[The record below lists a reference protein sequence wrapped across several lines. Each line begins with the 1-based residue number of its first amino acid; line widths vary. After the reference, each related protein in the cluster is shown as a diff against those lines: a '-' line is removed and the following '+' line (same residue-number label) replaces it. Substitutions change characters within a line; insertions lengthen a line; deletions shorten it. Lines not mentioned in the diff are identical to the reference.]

1 VSQRERR
8 LGSGLPRWP
17 SDVEGPEANPVSS
30 LCLYAVRRSFRGM
43 RVSSSD
49 LRGIVHFLDAA
60 LSLEPD
66 EPISPSMLRALVGL
80 IASDQVD
87 YFEVRPD
94 GSVISFTTAFEE
106 EHAPWVV
113 DASVRLA
120 HLNPLAPF
128 RWAPANGPIR
138 MSEVIGE
145 RTLRRMDYYHDFLR
159 PARIRDRLRVWLSR
173 SPQSAACVTFVRGD
187 AQFSERDTSVL
198 AVLQPHLEALRER
211 AIIARDHPRE
221 ADLTIREAQVIT
233 MAATGRSNAA
243 IGRLLFM
250 SPATVAKHLEHAYR
264 KLHVVGRSE
273 VAASLR
279 ASLDQPTLS

>member
-1 VSQRERR
+1 MA
-8 LGSGLPRWP
+8 GL
-17 SDVEGPEANPVSS
+17 EGTEASPLSS
-30 LCLYAVRRSFRGM
+30 LCLYVVRRSFRGM
-43 RVSSSD
+43 RVSSLD

-66 EPISPSMLRALVGL
+66 GSLPPSTLAALADL

-94 GSVISFTTAFEE
+94 RSVISFTTAFEE
-106 EHAPWVV
+106 EYAPWVV
-113 DASVRLA
+113 DASIRLA

-128 RWAPANGPIR
+128 KWTPANGPLR
-138 MSEVIGE
+138 MSEVISE
-145 RTLRRMDYYHDFLR
+145 RTLRRTAYYHDFLR
-159 PARIRDRLRVWLSR
+159 PAPIRDRLRVWLWR
-173 SPQSAACVTFVRGD
+173 SPQSAACVTFARAD
-187 AQFSERDTSVL
+187 APFSERDASVL

-211 AIIARDHPRE
+211 AILAPNHPKE

-233 MAATGRSNAA
+233 LAATGRSNAD

-250 SPATVAKHLEHAYR
+250 SPATVAKHLEHGYR

-273 VAASLR
+273 VTASLR
-279 ASLDQPTLS
+279 ASIEHPTLS

>member
-1 VSQRERR
+1 
-8 LGSGLPRWP
+8 
-17 SDVEGPEANPVSS
+17 
-30 LCLYAVRRSFRGM
+30 M
-43 RVSSSD
+43 RVSISD

-66 EPISPSMLRALVGL
+66 ESFPPSMLGALAGL

-87 YFEVRPD
+87 SFEVRPD
-94 GSVISFTTAFEE
+94 RSVISFTTAFEE

-113 DASVRLA
+113 EASVRLA
-120 HLNPLAPF
+120 HLNPLGAF
-128 RWAPANGPIR
+128 KWAPADGPIR
-138 MSEVIGE
+138 MSELNSE
-145 RTLRRMDYYHDFLR
+145 RSLRRMDYYHDFLR
-159 PARIRDRLRVWLSR
+159 PARIRDRLRVWLWR
-173 SPQSAACVTFVRGD
+173 SPHSAACVTFIRAD

-211 AIIARDHPRE
+211 AIIGRGHSKD

-233 MAATGRSNAA
+233 MAATGRSNAD

-264 KLHVVGRSE
+264 KLHAVGRSD

-279 ASLDQPTLS
+279 ANFDHPTLS

>member
-1 VSQRERR
+1 
-8 LGSGLPRWP
+8 
-17 SDVEGPEANPVSS
+17 
-30 LCLYAVRRSFRGM
+30 M

-60 LSLEPD
+60 LALEPD
-66 EPISPSMLRALVGL
+66 ESFPPSILAALGGL
-80 IASDQVD
+80 IATDQVD

-94 GSVISFTTAFEE
+94 RSAISFTTAFEE

-113 DASVRLA
+113 EASVRLA

-128 RWAPANGPIR
+128 KWAPANGPIR
-138 MSEVIGE
+138 MSEVISE
-145 RTLRRMDYYHDFLR
+145 RTLRRTDYYHDFLR
-159 PARIRDRLRVWLSR
+159 PARIRDRLRVWLWR
-173 SPQSAACVTFVRGD
+173 SPQSAACVTFIRAD
-187 AQFSERDTSVL
+187 AQFSERDASVL
-198 AVLQPHLEALRER
+198 AVLQPHLEALREG
-211 AIIARDHPRE
+211 AIIARDYPRE
-221 ADLTIREAQVIT
+221 AGLTIREAQVIT
-233 MAATGRSNAA
+233 MAATGRSNAD

-279 ASLDQPTLS
+279 ANVDQPTLS

>member
-1 VSQRERR
+1 
-8 LGSGLPRWP
+8 
-17 SDVEGPEANPVSS
+17 
-30 LCLYAVRRSFRGM
+30 M

-60 LSLEPD
+60 LRLEPD
-66 EPISPSMLRALVGL
+66 ESLPRSMLAALADL

-94 GSVISFTTAFEE
+94 QSVIAFTTAFEE
-106 EHAPWVV
+106 DYAPWVV

-128 RWAPANGPIR
+128 KWTPANGPLR
-138 MSEVIGE
+138 MSEVISE
-145 RTLRRMDYYHDFLR
+145 RTLRRMDYYNDFLR
-159 PARIRDRLRVWLSR
+159 HARIRDRLRIWLWR
-173 SPQSAACVTFVRGD
+173 SPRSAACVTFVRAD
-187 AQFSERDTSVL
+187 APFSERDASVL

-211 AIIARDHPRE
+211 AIIARDHPLE

-233 MAATGRSNAA
+233 MAATGRSNAD

-273 VAASLR
+273 VTASLR
-279 ASLDQPTLS
+279 SSFDQLTLS